1 MRYLFLIRVA
11 EDASPSPEQ
20 ADPEA
25 WVEETTRRG
34 QRLLGERLR
43 SDSDAADDEE
53 ALAIADRR
61 PVDIAVIDLG
71 LPDMPGEELVGVLR
85 GKLEHCRFICLSGR
99 RESEIDWRAAGF
111 DHFVQK
117 PARFERLKALI
128 LEG

>member
-43 SDSDAADDEE
+43 SDSDASYVRVVEGERVVVDGPFAEAREQVAGFGVIEAEDLDE
-53 ALAIADRR
+53 AIAVMSRHPVAALGPIEIR
-61 PVDIAVIDLG
+61 PFVADA
-71 LPDMPGEELVGVLR
+71 ELDAEVLR
-85 GKLEHCRFICLSGR
+85 SL
-99 RESEIDWRAAGF
+99 
-111 DHFVQK
+111 
-117 PARFERLKALI
+117 
-128 LEG
+128 